1 MSCYAKGNAL
11 SLPQVLNHIHFPLLA
26 DPNPGN
32 FVILYKGI
40 FNVVVGQHFV
50 QPDWLL
56 LFTRIA
62 SL

>member
-1 MSCYAKGNAL
+1 MRLFLGAI
-11 SLPQVLNHIHFPLLA
+11 NHIHFSLLA